1 MIVYRLTKAKY
12 SHDRSGKG
20 AEKTGGRWNSKG
32 IPVVYTSESRALC
45 TSEIAVHTPLGILPH
60 DYMLIT
66 IEIPD
71 YDLPSSFNTL
81 V

>member
-12 SHDRSGKG
+12 SNDLSGKG
-20 AEKTGGRWNSKG
+20 AAKTGGRWNSKG
-32 IPVVYTSESRALC
+32 IPVVYTCESRALC
-45 TSEIAVHTPLGILPH
+45 TSEIAVHTPLGILPL

-66 IEIPD
+66 IEISD

>member
-1 MIVYRLTKAKY
+1 MQRYKK
-12 SHDRSGKG
+12 
-20 AEKTGGRWNSKG
+20 EGGRWNSKG
-32 IPVVYTSESRALC
+32 IPVVCTSESKALC
-45 TSEIAVHTPLGILPH
+45 TSEIAVHTPVGILPL
-60 DYMLIT
+60 DYKLIT